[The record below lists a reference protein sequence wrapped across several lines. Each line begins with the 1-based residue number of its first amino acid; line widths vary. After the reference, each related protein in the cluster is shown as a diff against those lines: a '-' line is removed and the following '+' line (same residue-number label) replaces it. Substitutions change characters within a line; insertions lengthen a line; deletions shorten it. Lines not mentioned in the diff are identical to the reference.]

1 MNSIEKEAEADLAN
15 HQSREEQRKNDC
27 KKSKKYSRLSCLRR
41 RRHAQKV
48 DESDLSEGFDSDSSQ
63 GSIKGSDGS
72 ESGSEKSDE
81 EAEAAFDVET
91 DSDMNSQESRSD
103 LEDMED
109 EPGEEGSS
117 RDKSGPR
124 EALKNC
130 VDGSGLGDSKGPGVS
145 KPEAPDPAVNGPASL
160 STNDTSIA
168 SNLQAMSTQLFQTK
182 RCFRLAP
189 TFSNILLKPSSE
201 LPALKDGMES
211 KPCVNG
217 DLEKPGLAE
226 QGRDRP
232 PPSENPSLQF
242 CAENCRLQQA
252 VGSNPPLHVVP
263 VLHQPGLEQRVAQGL
278 SRSWAGC
285 FLKEDPCCQCLA
297 SRSVCTERR
306 KHLQPAGVACCSAQ
320 QAKC

>member
-1 MNSIEKEAEADLAN
+1 MSADDQEPREPLNSIEKEAEAELAN
-15 HQSREEQRKNDC
+15 HQPKEEQRKNDC

-41 RRHAQKV
+41 RRHPQKV

-63 GSIKGSDGS
+63 GSTKGSDGS

-117 RDKSGPR
+117 RGKSGPK

-130 VDGSGLGDSKGPGVS
+130 VDGSGLGDSKIPSIS
-145 KPEAPDPAVNGPASL
+145 KTETPDSAVNGPVSL
-160 STNDTSIA
+160 STNDASIA

-189 TFSNILLKPSSE
+189 TFSNILLKPNCE
-201 LPALKDGMES
+201 PAVLKDGLDT

-217 DLEKPGLAE
+217 DLEKPSLAE
-226 QGRDRP
+226 QGKDIGSVLCFCVEGCKLGAVCLLKSTP
-232 PPSENPSLQF
+232 FYPANSPSGRF
-242 CAENCRLQQA
+242 
-252 VGSNPPLHVVP
+252 G
-263 VLHQPGLEQRVAQGL
+263 
-278 SRSWAGC
+278 
-285 FLKEDPCCQCLA
+285 
-297 SRSVCTERR
+297 
-306 KHLQPAGVACCSAQ
+306 
-320 QAKC
+320 